1 MNILSF
7 ILLYNYVSLYIYFLL
22 FLINQNF
29 VLILETSVSN
39 KDYWFIYLFI
49 YECRLCDLR
58 F

>member
-29 VLILETSVSN
+29 VLILETSISN
-39 KDYWFIYLFI
+39 KDYWLIYLFI